1 LENLHQLQDRLGKG
15 FYVDNFYEMASLCK
29 SLALGSTSPVPFFV
43 MQHVFLGIAKNWED
57 RPLPVEEAKLVE
69 NKMMEP
75 LIHLVKAISLNASNE
90 TIYNILDNIV
100 ATYLT
105 A

>member
-1 LENLHQLQDRLGKG
+1 
-15 FYVDNFYEMASLCK
+15 
-29 SLALGSTSPVPFFV
+29 